1 MVPKWVYKLMVQGR
15 NSRNVD
21 FSRALEDNVD
31 GDLSAKSLVSPGYE
45 GNSDGSEKEAGYRA
59 LG

>member
-1 MVPKWVYKLMVQGR
+1 MVQGR